1 MLEFRIFGFCFG
13 LASKILCDI
22 LSYFRSMI
30 MELLI
35 AWVKLYFLLA
45 FIIQE
50 ILEVKFQVEVRDKF
64 DAYFLLIFSV

>member
-1 MLEFRIFGFCFG
+1 
-13 LASKILCDI
+13 
-22 LSYFRSMI
+22 

-35 AWVKLYFLLA
+35 VRVKLYFLLA